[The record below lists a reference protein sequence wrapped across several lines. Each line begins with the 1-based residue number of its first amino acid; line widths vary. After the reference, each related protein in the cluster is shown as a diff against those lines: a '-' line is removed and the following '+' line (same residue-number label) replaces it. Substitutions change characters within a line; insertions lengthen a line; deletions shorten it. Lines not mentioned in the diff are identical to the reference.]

1 MKKIFI
7 LSLVLF
13 INAALFAQVQ
23 KPVESTKP
31 VEKTKETKMEKPAD
45 EKLSFVFKGKVK
57 DAMTKKKIYDATVTL
72 KGSDG
77 SVEIVKTMKNGKYI
91 FDKKPPL
98 NTPYLKAN
106 TSYTLEVKKEGY
118 KTAFINESTEGN
130 EQETFILDFLLEQEP
145 E

>member
-13 INAALFAQVQ
+13 INVALFAQEQ
-23 KPVESTKP
+23 KPVEK
-31 VEKTKETKMEKPAD
+31 KKDQKIETATE
-45 EKLSFVFKGKVK
+45 EKLSYVFKGRVK
-57 DAMTKKKIYDATVTL
+57 DAVTKKKIYDATITL

-77 SVEIVKTMKNGKYI
+77 SVEIIKTMKNGKYI

-118 KTAFINESTEGN
+118 KPAMINETIEGS